1 MLYYLV
7 GRGVWLIDEDVSIKG
22 RINLLDDVN
31 WVESMDY
38 RDVVMVNQGEMVER

>member
-1 MLYYLV
+1 M
-7 GRGVWLIDEDVSIKG
+7 IDEDVSIKG